1 MLDAHSIE
9 PLDYGGRLL
18 VCDTCLMREG
28 AILKLD
34 SGEEL
39 RVEIDRDDLDRDEIV
54 VRRSA
59 TEGAPLTDR
68 LAVLDRIIA
77 DAVPRPAGTT
87 DRLLAE
93 DRER

>member
-1 MLDAHSIE
+1 
-9 PLDYGGRLL
+9 
-18 VCDTCLMREG
+18 MREG

-39 RVEIDRDDLDRDEIV
+39 RVDLDRDDLYRDEIV
-54 VRRSA
+54 VRRSS

-68 LAVLDRIIA
+68 LAVLDRVIA

-87 DRLLAE
+87 DRLLVE